1 MLENPRR
8 DVARPQ
14 TASELAK
21 LAGCCFRH
29 AKIATN
35 EELATNL
42 ERVGRGYLLKA
53 RRLVPEIGA
62 AE

>member
-14 TASELAK
+14 TADELAR
-21 LAGCCFRH
+21 LAACCFRH

-35 EELATNL
+35 RDAAANL
-42 ERVGRGYLLKA
+42 REIGEDYLSKA
-53 RRLVPEIGA
+53 RRLVPEIA
-62 AE
+62 CPE